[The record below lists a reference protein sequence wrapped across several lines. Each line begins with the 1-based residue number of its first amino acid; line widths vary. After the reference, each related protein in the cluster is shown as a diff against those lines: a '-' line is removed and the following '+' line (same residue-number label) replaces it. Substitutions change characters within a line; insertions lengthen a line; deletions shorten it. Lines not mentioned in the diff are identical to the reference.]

1 MPIVPFKNIEHVIY
15 EHLTE
20 KKLIAIEKA
29 ESKKIAEFEKLN
41 KSKKQ
46 KPRDKVSG
54 HWFVLDE
61 EYNSLK
67 IDFSVEVRVEIRELE
82 LFPLK

>member
-46 KPRDKVSG
+46 KEKQ
-54 HWFVLDE
+54 E
-61 EYNSLK
+61 EHVVDRFERFEYAME
-67 IDFSVEVRVEIRELE
+67 IDLAFAND
-82 LFPLK
+82 